1 MAPASPKARKTTPSR
16 AESRAQLVVKI
27 GDGEVRFEAG
37 LGAVERRFDGVMDR
51 LFGAWEPGGQQA
63 RRATSPAVAM
73 RLVAREARGAVKP
86 AARVGDNYPALS
98 LDAGEVAESF
108 SVNAAD
114 ELSLRVMPRGLKT
127 RERNADALLL
137 LLYGMLALQGKSPV
151 TAPALLRSARQ
162 SGLDLDR
169 ASRLLARRGRYLF
182 TEGRRRGKRYG
193 LTAAGVQYCEDLL
206 ARLRAGA
213 AAARAA
219 AARPPQGRR

>member
-1 MAPASPKARKTTPSR
+1 MTNGSQKDKQKASPGPKSRSTSPRK

-27 GDGEVRFEAG
+27 GGGEVRFEAG
-37 LGAVERRFDGVMDR
+37 LGAVERRFDGVMER
-51 LFGAWEPGGQQA
+51 LFAAWQPAGGAAAGRGPH
-63 RRATSPAVAM
+63 PVVAM
-73 RLVAREARGAVKP
+73 RLVPRQPRP
-86 AARVGDNYPALS
+86 AARHGGNYPELS

-108 SVNAAD
+108 SVNAAN
-114 ELSLRVMPRGLKT
+114 ELSLRVMPRGLKQ

-137 LLYGMLALQGKSPV
+137 LLYGMLALQGRSPV

-169 ASRLLARRGRYLF
+169 ASRLLDRRRRYLF

-206 ARLRAGA
+206 VRLRAGA
-213 AAARAA
+213 RAR
-219 AARPPQGRR
+219 

>member
-1 MAPASPKARKTTPSR
+1 MAHTSPKTRKSTPR
-16 AESRAQLVVKI
+16 KAEPRAQLVVKV
-27 GDGEVRFEAG
+27 GGGEVRFEAG
-37 LGAVERRFDGVMDR
+37 LGAVERRFDGVIDR
-51 LFGAWEPGGQQA
+51 LFATWQPAAGKTAGA
-63 RRATSPAVAM
+63 THPAVAM

-114 ELSLRVMPRGLKT
+114 ELSLRVMPRGLKA
-127 RERNADALLL
+127 RERNADALML

-169 ASRLLARRGRYLF
+169 ASRLLVRRGRYLF

-213 AAARAA
+213 PAAGAAAV
-219 AARPPQGRR
+219 RPPQGRR